1 MCTAAA
7 GFADVT
13 APAIA
18 ELSTT
23 EAFAARVS
31 CLLYRGLFSCDPTA
45 FEHDT
50 DAWVQ
55 RRCPAGCM
63 LCAQLLLDSPL
74 WWRCRWRRT
83 LCLVTSRRR
92 SMRKMPAL
100 LFLRQM
106 GCKKRVRHDALS
118 QRVPIVPICSR
129 VQSHRAAAAPMLLPL
144 ETGAVTHNTSAAQH
158 AKSADTSVSGADRVY
173 EASGTLSRSLAIH
186 HHAWL

>member
-1 MCTAAA
+1 MCAAAA
-7 GFADVT
+7 GFAGM
-13 APAIA
+13 AALAIA
-18 ELSTT
+18 RLSTT
-23 EAFAARVS
+23 EPFAACMS
-31 CLLYRGLFSCDPTA
+31 CLLCRGLFSCGPA
-45 FEHDT
+45 VRVHDN

-63 LCAQLLLDSPL
+63 LCAQVLLDSPL
-74 WWRCRWRRT
+74 WWRCCWRRT

-129 VQSHRAAAAPMLLPL
+129 VQSHRAAAALMLLPL
-144 ETGAVTHNTSAAQH
+144 ETSAVTHNTPAAQH
-158 AKSADTSVSGADRVY
+158 AKSADTSASGADRVY